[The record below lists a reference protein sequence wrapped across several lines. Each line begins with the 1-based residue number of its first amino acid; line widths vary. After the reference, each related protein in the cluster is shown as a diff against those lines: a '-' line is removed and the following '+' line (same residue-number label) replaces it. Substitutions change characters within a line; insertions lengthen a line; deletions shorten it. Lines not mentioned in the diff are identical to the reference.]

1 LSTVSAQARDELV
14 KAIRDRY
21 LAGSSAE
28 GADHDD
34 LGDGDHPVCGGEGD
48 VLVRIASS
56 SP

>member
-1 LSTVSAQARDELV
+1 MSTVSAQARDELV

-34 LGDGDHPVCGGEGD
+34 LGDGDHPVGGGEGD